1 MGARACSRKAR
12 TCVLVTKTATCRVH
26 HTFGFIT
33 LCCGAPHRE
42 GGEGERPEFLRQGV
56 VEELQPPIPR
66 VTTEPE
72 SIQVLNAFITTEPE
86 SITTEPE
93 SISAEGLR
101 DRSEFEGS

>member
-1 MGARACSRKAR
+1 M
-12 TCVLVTKTATCRVH
+12 
-26 HTFGFIT
+26 
-33 LCCGAPHRE
+33 
-42 GGEGERPEFLRQGV
+42 
-56 VEELQPPIPR
+56 EELQPPIPR